1 MDSHKND
8 SEHFMASLATFLSSL
23 ENKVLNKAK
32 SLTKVEMF
40 GVSLEWHSDNPPPHP
55 NKKAR

>member
-1 MDSHKND
+1 
-8 SEHFMASLATFLSSL
+8 MASLATFLSSL